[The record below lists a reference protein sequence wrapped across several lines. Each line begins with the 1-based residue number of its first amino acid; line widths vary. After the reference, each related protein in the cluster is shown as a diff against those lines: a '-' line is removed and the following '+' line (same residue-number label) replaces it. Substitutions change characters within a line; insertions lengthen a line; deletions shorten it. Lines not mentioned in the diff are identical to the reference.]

1 MLNKNIKPLIILIG
15 LVIVTAI
22 TFATN
27 ELVRT
32 KTTSAINDAMVF
44 SVDEKVA
51 LPALVSLIDGHI
63 QKVTDC
69 LTLTAMTDE
78 VKSGD
83 WNKMKGLLDE
93 VTKVNIPSVIWF
105 TRPDGSYY
113 TTERGFI
120 ANQNLKDR
128 DYFPI
133 VMSGKPVIGSLVF
146 SKSTGKKSLIVTI
159 PVMKKEKIVGAVGA
173 SIFLEQ
179 FSDLV
184 IKEMNLPDDI
194 VFYALDKDAQTVI
207 HRDTFR
213 VFQHPTQLGNETLAI
228 AITQIMSQPEGS
240 VNYIF
245 QGTNRI
251 AYFQL
256 SLLTGWR
263 IVLGKVMPMTQ
274 VENKTKEK

>member
-1 MLNKNIKPLIILIG
+1 MLNKNIKPLIILICF
-15 LVIVTAI
+15 VIAT
-22 TFATN
+22 TLTSATN
-27 ELVRT
+27 ELVGT
-32 KTTSAINDAMVF
+32 KTTSAIKDNIVF

-51 LPALVSLIDGHI
+51 LSALVSLIDGHI
-63 QKVTDC
+63 QKVADC
-69 LTLTAMTDE
+69 LALTAMTDE
-78 VKSGD
+78 AKSGD

-93 VTKVNIPSVIWF
+93 VTKVNIPSVVWF

-113 TTERGFI
+113 TTEKGFI

-184 IKEMNLPDDI
+184 VKEMNLPDDI

-240 VNYIF
+240 VNYVF
-245 QGTNRI
+245 QGTNRV
-251 AYFQL
+251 AYFHM
-256 SLLTGWR
+256 SPLTGWR
-263 IVLGKVMPMTQ
+263 IVLGKVMSMTQ